1 MPKKVPTRAVPSP
14 LSAEARNFVLQGQNP
29 PLAARPSEPPPP
41 PPEPEAAVVTAAE
54 AATSTPPTVALAAP
68 APTPPA
74 AATSRAR
81 KRSSR
86 TLIARVDGR
95 TLRRLQ
101 VYLDAEVAKRLK
113 HHCVEHDI
121 DMSAYVNEVL
131 ARALR

>member
-14 LSAEARNFVLQGQNP
+14 LSAEARNFVLQGQNA

-41 PPEPEAAVVTAAE
+41 PLDPEPAVVAPVVPAAP
-54 AATSTPPTVALAAP
+54 TTPTVAVAAP
-68 APTPPA
+68 APPA
-74 AATSRAR
+74 AAAPSRAR

-86 TLIARVDGR
+86 ALIARVDGR

-113 HHCVEHDI
+113 HHCVEHEI

>member
-29 PLAARPSEPPPP
+29 PLAARPSEPPSS
-41 PPEPEAAVVTAAE
+41 AARARARGRNGRR
-54 AATSTPPTVALAAP
+54 ARCADASTVALAPP
-68 APTPPA
+68 APPA

>member
-113 HHCVEHDI
+113 HHCVEHDV